1 MEDSGI
7 DSDSK
12 PAANG
17 RTCPILPEDFGA
29 ENKDKDADSY
39 KSDMDLESTGLM
51 QESSVPEV
59 VYHGVNLGNKAP
71 TYVAKCSPRLM
82 PTSLLQKRLEKQILK
97 TRKMREQEQTLEG
110 IPKKLIP
117 RSRLKV
123 PRGHQAPVVTKT
135 DSHPL
140 VSWESDSEDDLEYH
154 PISKSAAKEITE
166 QLIKD
171 GYNLDLTPDDE
182 DLDLIPPK
190 PLTHRCVCCSLSCT
204 CLIQ

>member
-7 DSDSK
+7 ESDCKTVLLRTHNPYVPIPSHDEQDDAKVIMNIDSETPKPPSSSSIDNEEDVVCFKGPSK
-12 PAANG
+12 VTSKHKG
-17 RTCPILPEDFGA
+17 T
-29 ENKDKDADSY
+29 
-39 KSDMDLESTGLM
+39 
-51 QESSVPEV
+51 SV
-59 VYHGVNLGNKAP
+59 
-71 TYVAKCSPRLM
+71 
-82 PTSLLQKRLEKQILK
+82 LQKRLEKQILQS
-97 TRKMREQEQTLEG
+97 RKLRQREQNSEG
-110 IPKKLIP
+110 MQKKLIP

-123 PRGHQAPVVTKT
+123 PKSQVPFVKKT

-140 VSWESDSEDDLEYH
+140 VSWESESDEEIDYH
-154 PISKSAAKEITE
+154 PISKSAAKEISE

-190 PLTHRCVCCSLSCT
+190 PLTNRCICCSLNCM